1 MRNRRE
7 MGTPQAQ
14 NPISVISRLM
24 VFSCFFHLSPQNENH
39 PSLEVPEKRI
49 FRTRKRGL
57 QYKSQSYFVLLSNT
71 YLVVLDSVSFFNSIP
86 LVNVVVGSVQGG
98 LMWAFPPD
106 PEGESITA
114 SE

>member
-1 MRNRRE
+1 MACSTSRNRTSSE
-7 MGTPQAQ
+7 
-14 NPISVISRLM
+14 
-24 VFSCFFHLSPQNENH
+24 
-39 PSLEVPEKRI
+39 
-49 FRTRKRGL
+49 
-57 QYKSQSYFVLLSNT
+57 
-71 YLVVLDSVSFFNSIP
+71 YLVVSFINSIP